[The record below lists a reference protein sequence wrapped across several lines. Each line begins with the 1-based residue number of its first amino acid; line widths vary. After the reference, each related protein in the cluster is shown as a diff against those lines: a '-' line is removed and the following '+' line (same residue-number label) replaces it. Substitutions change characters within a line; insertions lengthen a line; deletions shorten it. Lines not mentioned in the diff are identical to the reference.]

1 MERSHS
7 RPSKILVDTQSKTLK
22 QYIEEKID
30 MITDE
35 FRIYLREEEK
45 AHFRS
50 LKSEIEVDHYA
61 RDILLR

>member
-1 MERSHS
+1 MGSIDHRVAVL
-7 RPSKILVDTQSKTLK
+7 PLK